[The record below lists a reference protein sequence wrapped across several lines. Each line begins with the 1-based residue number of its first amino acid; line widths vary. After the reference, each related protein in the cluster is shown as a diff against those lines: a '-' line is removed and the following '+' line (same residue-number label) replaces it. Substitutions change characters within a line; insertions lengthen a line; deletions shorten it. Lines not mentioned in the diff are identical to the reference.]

1 MSKSINSSRAEEAK
15 RRVDLIREVV
25 NITTKLNPEIT
36 TDGRAML
43 SDRASKMSADA
54 LDAMVIELQERL
66 QKKRKTEKERNL
78 YCYRCGTSWTPGYV
92 ACTSC
97 GSVDKGEG
105 TARPTV
111 HISGDTETFMG
122 PWRLL
127 PWQRPGTV
135 GMFGGPGAGKS
146 SLSAMIRPEI
156 WLTKEQVPKPVGEM
170 FRRLYGEDFMPQVYS
185 VESAEDVESILKG
198 HFKGPVVLDSAT
210 ALKLRDGLRASEVIV
225 EWCHRNNE
233 RGLIILQVNKD
244 GQSAGY
250 MEIPHLVDAVVN
262 ITPDPWGVRA
272 FRVNKSRWGPLGATY
287 WGFDK
292 QGRVEVPDF
301 PAAYS
306 VEGSPGNYWL
316 HPFPIN
322 GAKWSGLLAA
332 MSADEKLKPRCASAA
347 VRAAYMPSGFVEPMD
362 LPERK
367 RFAEEHGLKWIDPDS
382 IEIES
387 DFSRPPQ
394 EEGEE

>member
-1 MSKSINSSRAEEAK
+1 MSKHMRQNGGLETNRKPE
-15 RRVDLIREVV
+15 LIREVA
-25 NITTKLNPEIT
+25 NLSSKITPDMSAEVKAGLIDRTSRLSVEALEGMVLDL
-36 TDGRAML
+36 TDRL
-43 SDRASKMSADA
+43 HKKQQSDRD
-54 LDAMVIELQERL
+54 
-66 QKKRKTEKERNL
+66 RNIF
-78 YCYRCGTSWTPGYV
+78 CYRCGTSWAFGHLTCV
-92 ACTSC
+92 SC
-97 GSVDKGEG
+97 GSSDRSEG
-105 TARPTV
+105 TARPTTQ
-111 HISGDTETFMG
+111 ISGDVETFMG

-170 FRRLYGEDFMPQVYS
+170 FRRLYDDGFMPQVYS
-185 VESAEDVESILKG
+185 VENAEDVENVLKN
-198 HFKGPVVLDSAT
+198 HFKGPVILDSAT
-210 ALKLRDGLRASEVIV
+210 ALKLRDGLKASEAIV
-225 EWCHRNNE
+225 QWCQKHNE

-262 ITPDPWGVRA
+262 ISPDPWGVRA

-301 PAAYS
+301 PASYS
-306 VEGSPGNYWL
+306 IEGTPGNYWL
-316 HPFPIN
+316 HPYPIP

-332 MSADEKLKPRCASAA
+332 LSGNEKLEPRRASAA
-347 VRAAYMPSGFVEPMD
+347 VRAPYMDNGFVEPMD
-362 LPERK
+362 VHERK
-367 RFAEEHGLKWIDPDS
+367 RFAEEHNLRWIDP
-382 IEIES
+382 EEVKE
-387 DFSRPPQ
+387 FSNPPK
-394 EEGEE
+394 EER